1 MRTLFC
7 VILVAISV
15 FEVIGA
21 AAGDLLPLPPPP
33 QEAQKKK
40 TGLNRVEGPL
50 KMSEKALYSF
60 PQLQGSKITFLQ
72 QVSKKKSLN
81 KRSFRAVFF

>member
-1 MRTLFC
+1 MT
-7 VILVAISV
+7 V

-21 AAGDLLPLPPPP
+21 ETSPSPPP

-40 TGLNRVEGPL
+40 TGLNRVKGPL
-50 KMSEKALYSF
+50 KISEKALYSF

-81 KRSFRAVFF
+81 KRSIRAVFF